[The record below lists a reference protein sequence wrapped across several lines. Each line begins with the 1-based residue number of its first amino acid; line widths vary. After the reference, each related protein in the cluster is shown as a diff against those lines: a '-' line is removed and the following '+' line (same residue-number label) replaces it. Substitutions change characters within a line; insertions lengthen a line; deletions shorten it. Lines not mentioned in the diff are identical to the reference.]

1 MATKF
6 ETVADLES
14 CLNRAAAD
22 EPIFV
27 LRAHDPL
34 AADTVRR
41 WSFAR
46 ALAKGFNDPAALEA
60 ADVADAMDKW
70 RKVHG

>member
-1 MATKF
+1 MATKA
-6 ETVADLES
+6 ENLSRPES
-14 CLNRAAAD
+14 CLNRAADD

-46 ALAKGFNDPAALEA
+46 ALADGFNDPAAAGAL
-60 ADVADAMDKW
+60 DVADAMDKW
-70 RKVHG
+70 RKIHG